1 MLVLRSSFLFPPS
14 SFLMSPQ
21 TPGGFTSPKPQYTPG
36 EAPERH
42 FSDSE
47 LVWTDDEKTAIETYR
62 AQYPTHD
69 GAVMKGLWLA
79 QRKYGWLPPEVIK
92 LVAETMEIPYA
103 KVYGVATFY
112 TMYFKEKKGQFVLD
126 VCTCFSCQV
135 CGGYDILHH
144 LEDTLGVKAG
154 MTTEDGLFTIQEAE
168 CLGACGSAPML
179 QVTNGAYVHNLTTE
193 KVDAMLD
200 TLRAASGDPALA
212 PGAGGDVLPFES
224 VTLPQDEDEMGGNR
238 RTDTEAVTAYRTPPV
253 SETIH

>member
-1 MLVLRSSFLFPPS
+1 MT
-14 SFLMSPQ
+14 PQ
-21 TPGGFTSPKPQYTPG
+21 TPGTHARDVSPKPQYIPG

-42 FSDSE
+42 FDDSE
-47 LVWTDDEKTAIETYR
+47 LVWTDEEKALIETYR
-62 AQYPTHD
+62 SQYPTND

-79 QRKYGWLPPEVIK
+79 QRKYGWLPPEVIR
-92 LVAETMEIPYA
+92 LVADTMEIPYA

-135 CGGYDILHH
+135 TGGYDILHY
-144 LEDTLGVKAG
+144 LEDQLGVKAG

-179 QVTNGAYVHNLTTE
+179 QVTNGPYVHNLTTE
-193 KVDAMLD
+193 KVDTMLE
-200 TLRAASGDPALA
+200 TLRAASGEGDLA
-212 PGAGGDVLPFES
+212 PGHGGAALPFES

-238 RTDTEAVTAYRTPPV
+238 RSDTEAVTAYRTPP
-253 SETIH
+253 EAEHIH